1 MRNSIIAT
9 ILFEKESKPI
19 QKYDE
24 AEGNKPFRFFERFIS
39 FIEFN
44 QMNMQKSSVNEQRDV
59 DGGR

>member
-1 MRNSIIAT
+1 M
-9 ILFEKESKPI
+9 
-19 QKYDE
+19 QKYD
-24 AEGNKPFRFFERFIS
+24 AAYGNKPFRFFERFIS